1 MEKVRARGAV
11 HLQRMYQ
18 AAARNQYEFGLMK
31 SGVELQDAPAGVQ
44 ERYADLY
51 GEDAAAQ
58 WNRTARLLRGE
69 PVEELGGKRVG
80 WKAALTARRVP
91 MNWTDWRDGSEW
103 EIKAIMGET
112 PYTLRFF
119 SHDGAIHRLVVDP
132 DVGSRLS
139 ELSDAELAE
148 LLDKAR
154 SLPGGSR

>member
-1 MEKVRARGAV
+1 MR
-11 HLQRMYQ
+11 
-18 AAARNQYEFGLMK
+18 
-31 SGVELQDAPAGVQ
+31 SGIELQDAPPEVQ
-44 ERYADLY
+44 AHYRRVY
-51 GEDAAAQ
+51 GKDAAAQ
-58 WNRTARLLRGE
+58 WDRTARLLGGE

-80 WKAALTARRVP
+80 WKAAPTARRRP

-139 ELSDAELAE
+139 ELSDEELAA
-148 LLDKAR
+148 LLDKAC
-154 SLPGGSR
+154 SLPGGSP